1 MSTIGPG
8 IPRYIYDEASP
19 PSIVGNLDATGLT
32 VTVRLWMADV
42 EVVLPTSGA
51 TEIDGTGSYS
61 YSLGNLPRME
71 TNRQQYH
78 YEFNDGGGNVDYG
91 DFILEAPESD
101 YMPSLWDIASFRH
114 TI

>member
-1 MSTIGPG
+1 
-8 IPRYIYDEASP
+8 
-19 PSIVGNLDATGLT
+19 
-32 VTVRLWMADV
+32 
-42 EVVLPTSGA
+42 
-51 TEIDGTGSYS
+51 
-61 YSLGNLPRME
+61 ME